1 MPYDSFRS
9 REREEPLGHIVNHA
23 PASPKV
29 SLNHLEHLW
38 FQVAGTRCNLSCHHC
53 FISCNPR
60 NDSFGFMTRVEV
72 QKHLRDS
79 VAIGVKEY
87 YFTGG
92 EPFLNP
98 EMVAILIDTLQ
109 YGPATVLTNGTVLRE
124 NWLLQ
129 LSEAESRSRYSL
141 EFRVSVDGF
150 SPEQNDPIRGEGT
163 FDRAMEGVVRLNQF
177 GFLPIVTAARSWP
190 IEEEDSVVEA
200 FIAQLRQAGCQR
212 PRLKILPM
220 LQLGA
225 EAARTAP
232 YGEAERV
239 TETMLQDFD
248 LSHLI
253 CEHSRIVS
261 DRGVHVCPILI
272 ESPDS
277 LLGKRL
283 TEANPSFKLAHG
295 ACLTCYQ
302 HGAIC
307 SNPSLGRQMQKR

>member
-1 MPYDSFRS
+1 MS
-9 REREEPLGHIVNHA
+9 RT
-23 PASPKV
+23 
-29 SLNHLEHLW
+29 
-38 FQVAGTRCNLSCHHC
+38 Q
-53 FISCNPR
+53 
-60 NDSFGFMTRVEV
+60 V

-79 VAIGVKEY
+79 VAMGVKEY

-98 EMVAILIDTLQ
+98 EMVPILMDTLC

-124 NWLLQ
+124 KWLQQ
-129 LSEAESRSRYSL
+129 LAEADARNRYSL

-150 SPEQNDPIRGEGT
+150 SAEQNDPIRGKGT
-163 FDRAMEGVVRLNQF
+163 FDRALDGVIRLTKF
-177 GFLPIVTAARSWP
+177 GFLPIITMARSWP
-190 IEEEDSVVEA
+190 IEDEDDVIGA
-200 FIAQLRQAGCQR
+200 FVARLRQEGYER

-225 EAARTAP
+225 EAERTAP
-232 YGEAERV
+232 YDERDRV
-239 TETMLQDFD
+239 TEKMLANFD

-272 ESPDS
+272 EFPDS

-283 TEANPSFKLAHG
+283 TEANPAFTLDHG

-302 HGAIC
+302 YGAIC
-307 SNPSLGRQMQKR
+307 SNPSFGQKMQKNSPEI